1 MLVHI
6 WDDAVLD
13 TTTILVPGGSVL
25 VLADG
30 AIPAFSVHK
39 QDEEIDGV
47 EVRQDAREP

>member
-13 TTTILVPGGSVL
+13 ATTVLVPGSSVL

-30 AIPAFSVHK
+30 AIPAFPVHQ
-39 QDEEIDGV
+39 QDEEVDGV
-47 EVRQDAREP
+47 EVRQDA